1 MRFLKPIVGDFDYA
15 RLESYAFHTSWHMNV
30 PMLILAVTVVVLG
43 IFPGALDWLI
53 GPVQTLLFT

>member
-1 MRFLKPIVGDFDYA
+1 VFHFSWRMR
-15 RLESYAFHTSWHMNV
+15 V
-30 PMLILAVTVVVLG
+30 PMLILAAAVVILG